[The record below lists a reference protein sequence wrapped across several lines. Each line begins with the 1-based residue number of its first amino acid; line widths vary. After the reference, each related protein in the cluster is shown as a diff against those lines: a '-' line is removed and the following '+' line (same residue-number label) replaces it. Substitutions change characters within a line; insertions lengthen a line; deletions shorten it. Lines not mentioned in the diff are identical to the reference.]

1 MLTLVAPIAAQVF
14 ELMRDQVWYRPYI
27 GIYIKLITML
37 GKCKQPEKAHELFQ
51 AMIEEGCA
59 PNLESYTALV
69 SAYSRSGRLGEAFAL
84 LDRMKATAGCRPD
97 VQTYSILIKS
107 CLHAYDF
114 EKVKSL
120 LADMTQAGIRPNT
133 VTYNTLID
141 AYGKSG
147 R

>member
-1 MLTLVAPIAAQVF
+1 MPRPIDAQVF
-14 ELMRDQVWYRPYI
+14 ELMRDQVWYRPYV

-37 GKCKQPEKAHELFQ
+37 GKCKQPGKAHELFQ
-51 AMIEEGCA
+51 AMVDEGCA

-69 SAYSRSGRLGEAFAL
+69 SAYSRSGSFDRAFAL
-84 LDRMKATAGCRPD
+84 LDQMKATPGCRPD

-114 EKVKSL
+114 DKVKDL
-120 LADMTQAGIRPNT
+120 LEDMARAGIRPNT

-141 AYGKSG
+141 AHGKAG